1 MLNASNISQE
11 DTSFYLPS
19 ELKFDDNLIL
29 QNLFSRIFN
38 SNSADLLGDYKNF
51 NQLLLLHRSFLRLSK
66 LPQNDYIIL
75 LKIHLLLEIKKIN
88 FFEEKSTSSSTA
100 SAYLPTLSNVSNV
113 PTLTNSKFSSKKEKE
128 KDSVS
133 YQILNTVN
141 SVNSVNTVNTV
152 NTVNSSTKENSSPDS
167 INSANKLS
175 NSECNEIGY
184 EIYSLLFDENT
195 NEIKLNLLDCLI
207 QIILGEYIGI
217 NLCTFEKLMNLID
230 GNGSINVNESSS
242 TGAVIKPL
250 FIPRVSFEI
259 FLKYFKILIFF
270 YFYSKNYQNV
280 FNILDHDYKLK
291 ILTAELIVTLNKIT
305 RNLEENNIFLIFS
318 KKFLGLLDNNQI
330 YLSKLEYYSILIK
343 ALSL

>member
-38 SNSADLLGDYKNF
+38 SNSTDLLGDYKNF

-88 FFEEKSTSSSTA
+88 FFEEKSVASATA

-113 PTLTNSKFSSKKEKE
+113 PTLTSSKFSSKKDKD

-141 SVNSVNTVNTV
+141 SVNSSITV
-152 NTVNSSTKENSSPDS
+152 NTVNSSTKENTSPDS
-167 INSANKLS
+167 INSVNKLS

-195 NEIKLNLLDCLI
+195 NEIKLNLLDCVI
-207 QIILGEYIGI
+207 QIILGEYIGV
-217 NLCTFEKLMNLID
+217 NLCSFEKFMNLVD
-230 GNGSINVNESSS
+230 GNGSINVNEHSS
-242 TGAVIKPL
+242 TGAGIKPL

-330 YLSKLEYYSILIK
+330 YLTKLEYYSILIK